1 MGDVSIIARR
11 IPGGYVQY
19 GWSGNGGY
27 YKHVGYKLL
36 ESYTEPDKVE
46 YLFGLGQTAR
56 IGRPGSEN
64 GGQLWY
70 FTHQLTGEPFWLD
83 KTERMI
89 FSQIA
94 FIDYGYFY
102 DSDNTWYYIIPGPFR
117 IKIPLSH
124 IADNLDDKEYEFD
137 YCRLIEKKLISYM
150 FGEYLENNSDFR
162 AYLIQKI
169 PADENSLAE
178 KVSEIR
184 DGILAE
190 RYPIHDGLYE
200 KYRVIFDYFDDWVVV
215 VPTDSGLQFKMKKKT
230 ETHIETIEW

>member
-27 YKHVGYKLL
+27 FKHVGYKLL

-46 YLFGLGQTAR
+46 YLFGLGQTSR

-70 FTHQLTGEPFWLD
+70 FTHQLTGEPFWFD

-102 DSDNTWYYIIPGPFR
+102 DSDNTWYYIIPRPFR

-124 IADNLDDKEYEFD
+124 IADNLDDKGYEFD
-137 YCRLIEKKLISYM
+137 YCRLIEKKLISYI
-150 FGEYLENNSDFR
+150 FGEYLDDSRDFR
-162 AYLIQKI
+162 SYLIEKI
-169 PADENSLAE
+169 PADESSLAE

-184 DGILAE
+184 DGILDE

-215 VPTDSGLQFKMKKKT
+215 VPTDSCLQFKMKKET